1 MKIAVLY
8 VDDEKELHL
17 VAKRSLERS
26 GEFIIT
32 AVSSAEEALHSLHI
46 GSFDAVISDYQM
58 PGMDGITLLKE
69 IRKRQGDLPFI
80 LFTGRGRE
88 EVAIE
93 ALNNGADFYLQKGG
107 DQVVQ
112 FAELANHIRCTVSRR
127 RAEQEV
133 LKSKKQVSDI
143 IDFLPDATL
152 AVNSEG
158 VIIAWNKAMKTLTGC
173 SSEEMVGRTIQ
184 EFTQKFNRSSRPS
197 LIELIDEP
205 DEVISRYYSNVS
217 REDNSTTVESVFT
230 RSDGVVFTVQA
241 KISRLFNPDGEVA
254 GAIESLRDITDLK
267 KTGEN
272 LQRSEARYR
281 SIVDDMTEMIIRFTP
296 DGKVTFVNE
305 ASRQYFT
312 PMLPFPEIEGKN
324 IHDLMQAASYES
336 GENFLPSLTLENPI
350 WTHELCITDEEG
362 RVRWQ
367 SWSVR
372 ALFDQE
378 KRLVEYQIVGHDITD
393 RKLAEEATREKE
405 EKLRLLSDNLPDG
418 MVYQIII
425 EPDGNR
431 HFTYISAGLERYHGI
446 SVNDVMRDP
455 MILYNQYLDEDRA
468 ELLDAEDKSIRGR
481 TIFTIQARY
490 RTPDGAIRWSL
501 LKSIPRVLPDG
512 KIVWDGFEIDIT
524 DQKNAEDELKKKN
537 YELLIAYEE
546 ITVSEEELRKNI
558 NKLIQKEEFIRVSEE
573 RLILAQEISHT
584 GCWEYDLR
592 SDTIAWSDELYRV
605 FGYEPGR
612 VELTLDLIRSAFHP
626 DDVELHDRILNA
638 AIETHDYEPAEYRV
652 IYPDGSLHYII
663 ANGRIDVDETGKAIR
678 IIGVCQ
684 DITDR
689 KILATERERLITEL
703 KTSNE
708 ALVAANEDIAGAEE
722 ELRHQYDALNE
733 TEKSLHETKDFLE
746 SLISI
751 ANVPIIIW
759 DSSFRI
765 TRLNQ
770 AFEHLIGQPADH
782 LIGNSLEILFPPN
795 QADRSLRLLRTT
807 LDGVRWETTEIDIMH
822 QNGSILTL
830 LWNSA
835 TLYAPDGLTPV
846 ATIAQG
852 HDVTSERRL
861 EQEKEVA
868 LAQIQ
873 ENLAYLAILNDEIRN
888 PLTTIITVADMVDDQ
903 QVITL
908 ITDQVTRIDDMVNQL
923 DTRWVES
930 EKVLNAIRKH
940 YQVHTGTRTPLMT
953 EMPALKIL
961 QGPNLSPQNEKI
973 LIEEVQAQLYSI
985 LDSIDSLIYVA
996 DMESY
1001 ETIFINRRG
1010 RALFGDIIGQK
1021 CYKAIHNLKEPC
1033 PFCTNH
1039 LLTDDSGPVGMYQW
1053 ESESIQSARWYDCRD
1068 RAIRWSDGRI
1078 VRLEIATDI
1087 TERKRTE
1094 ESLHEAN
1101 QKLRLLTGLTR
1112 HDIFNKLFVLQGIF
1126 ELAMEESDLALIHQY
1141 LIKAIQ
1147 TSQSID
1153 KTIKFTRE
1161 YENFGIESSGW
1172 QNVHQVIESSREE
1185 IIPGNVV
1192 VENMIPNHLEIYAD
1206 PIIRKVFSTL
1216 IENALRHGGHLTR
1229 IWFSYFVS
1237 YASLVITCEDDGCGI
1252 PTEEKQQIFDHGYGK
1267 HTGIGL
1273 FLATEILSITGIS
1286 MRETGTEGHG
1296 ARFEIIIP
1304 VGKFRGLNHV

>member
-8 VDDEKELHL
+8 VDDEKDLHL
-17 VAKRSLERS
+17 VAKRFLERI

-32 AVSSAEEALHSLHI
+32 TTSSAEEALHLLNSN
-46 GSFDAVISDYQM
+46 SFDAIISDYQM

-69 IRKRQGDLPFI
+69 IRKKQGDLPFI

-107 DQVVQ
+107 EPVVQ
-112 FAELANHIRCTVSRR
+112 FTELANHIRHTVSRR
-127 RAEQEV
+127 RAEKEV
-133 LKSKKQVSDI
+133 LKSKKQVTDI

-158 VIIAWNKAMKTLTGC
+158 LIIAWNKAMETLTGC
-173 SSEEMVGRTIQ
+173 SSDEMVGRTVQ
-184 EFTQKFNRSSRPS
+184 EYAQIVNRSSHPS

-205 DEVISRYYSNVS
+205 DEVIARYFSNVS
-217 REDNSTTVESVFT
+217 RRENSITVDSVFT
-230 RSDGVVFTVQA
+230 RSDGIVFYVQA
-241 KISRLFNPDGEVA
+241 KISRLYNPDGDVA
-254 GAIESLRDITDLK
+254 GVIESLHDITDLK
-267 KTGEN
+267 ITGEN
-272 LQRSEARYR
+272 LQKSEARYR

-296 DGKVTFVNE
+296 DGTITFVNE
-305 ASRQYFT
+305 SYRQYFT
-312 PMLPFPEIEGKN
+312 PMLPLSEIEGKN
-324 IHDLMQAASYES
+324 IHDLMQAASYEPE
-336 GENFLPSLTLENPI
+336 ENFLPSLTFENPM
-350 WTHELCITDEEG
+350 WTHEHCIKDKKG
-362 RVRWQ
+362 CVKWQ
-367 SWSVR
+367 DWSVR
-372 ALFDQE
+372 ALFDHE
-378 KRLVEYQIVGHDITD
+378 KRLVEYQTVGHDITD

-405 EKLRLLSDNLPDG
+405 EQLRLLSDNLPDG

-425 EPDGNR
+425 EPDGIR
-431 HFTYISAGLERYHGI
+431 HFTYLSAGLTRYHGI
-446 SVNDVMRDP
+446 SVKDVFRDP
-455 MILYNQYLDEDRA
+455 MILYNQYLDEDRT
-468 ELLDAEDKSIRGR
+468 EILDAEEKSIRER

-490 RTPDGAIRWSL
+490 RTPEGAIRWSL
-501 LKSIPRVLPDG
+501 LKSIPRDLPDG

-537 YELLIAYEE
+537 YELLTAYEE

-558 NKLIQKEEFIRVSEE
+558 NTLIQKEEFIRISEE

-612 VELTLDLIRSAFHP
+612 VELTLDMIRSAFHP

-638 AIETHDYEPAEYRV
+638 AIETHYYEPAEYRV

-663 ANGRIDVDETGKAIR
+663 ANGRIDADETGKAIR

-689 KILATERERLITEL
+689 KILETEREQLITEL

-759 DSSFRI
+759 DSLFRI

-770 AFEHLIGQPADH
+770 AFERLIGRSADQ

-807 LDGVRWETTEIDIMH
+807 LDGVRWETTEIEILH

-861 EQEKEVA
+861 EQEKEAA

-888 PLTTIITVADMVDDQ
+888 PLTTIVTVADMVDDQ
-903 QVITL
+903 KVITL
-908 ITDQVTRIDDMVNQL
+908 ITDQVTRIDEMVNQL

-940 YQVHTGTRTPLMT
+940 YQVHADTRTPLIGGGVSI
-953 EMPALKIL
+953 K
-961 QGPNLSPQNEKI
+961 NSP
-973 LIEEVQAQLYSI
+973 
-985 LDSIDSLIYVA
+985 
-996 DMESY
+996 
-1001 ETIFINRRG
+1001 G
-1010 RALFGDIIGQK
+1010 
-1021 CYKAIHNLKEPC
+1021 YKP
-1033 PFCTNH
+1033 
-1039 LLTDDSGPVGMYQW
+1039 
-1053 ESESIQSARWYDCRD
+1053 
-1068 RAIRWSDGRI
+1068 
-1078 VRLEIATDI
+1078 
-1087 TERKRTE
+1087 RT
-1094 ESLHEAN
+1094 S
-1101 QKLRLLTGLTR
+1101 
-1112 HDIFNKLFVLQGIF
+1112 
-1126 ELAMEESDLALIHQY
+1126 
-1141 LIKAIQ
+1141 
-1147 TSQSID
+1147 
-1153 KTIKFTRE
+1153 
-1161 YENFGIESSGW
+1161 
-1172 QNVHQVIESSREE
+1172 
-1185 IIPGNVV
+1185 
-1192 VENMIPNHLEIYAD
+1192 
-1206 PIIRKVFSTL
+1206 
-1216 IENALRHGGHLTR
+1216 
-1229 IWFSYFVS
+1229 
-1237 YASLVITCEDDGCGI
+1237 
-1252 PTEEKQQIFDHGYGK
+1252 
-1267 HTGIGL
+1267 
-1273 FLATEILSITGIS
+1273 
-1286 MRETGTEGHG
+1286 
-1296 ARFEIIIP
+1296 
-1304 VGKFRGLNHV
+1304 